1 MNNNSIISYN
11 AINIKY
17 WLSYF
22 LWCDIFIIL
31 QCFKV
36 CTSWFTDLYMY
47 SLILLIII
55 IYEYKKEITHFKK
68 YWTLLKTISP
78 SKKNHQ
84 TINNRFT
91 GNISRIIMFPRK
103 IVSDTCSCK
112 TWTIGN
118 KVRGPI
124 NLPEAV
130 SNILITA
137 C

>member
-1 MNNNSIISYN
+1 MNNSIISYN

-55 IYEYKKEITHFKK
+55 IYEYKKRDNTFQKILDITKDD
-68 YWTLLKTISP
+68 LP
-78 SKKNHQ
+78 VQKNHQ

-112 TWTIGN
+112 TWTTGN